1 MKRIKYLY
9 IGLIMLAMAGCKTVD
24 YEYETFQYAATPR
37 VSLKTESSALP
48 TYATANVSFFNM
60 KDPDFATSQKFEWE
74 LSYYDAE
81 GRAPVKEIEV
91 YVSFNKRESNVPV
104 YPIILSLAKV
114 QPNDRQFPLP
124 SRINAADML
133 FETVTTF
140 PKSYSFTAQ
149 QLADITG
156 INLETVEVNDYF
168 LFKFVVVME
177 DGTRIVQYNDNSCD
191 ESRGELCDCRVGARF
206 KDQ

>member
-1 MKRIKYLY
+1 
-9 IGLIMLAMAGCKTVD
+9 
-24 YEYETFQYAATPR
+24 
-37 VSLKTESSALP
+37 SSD
-48 TYATANVSFFNM
+48 VCSS
-60 KDPDFATSQKFEWE
+60 D
-74 LSYYDAE
+74 
-81 GRAPVKEIEV
+81 
-91 YVSFNKRESNVPV
+91 
-104 YPIILSLAKV
+104 LSLAKV

-124 SRINAADML
+124 SRITAADKM
-133 FETVTTF
+133 FETVSTF

-206 KDQ
+206 KNQ